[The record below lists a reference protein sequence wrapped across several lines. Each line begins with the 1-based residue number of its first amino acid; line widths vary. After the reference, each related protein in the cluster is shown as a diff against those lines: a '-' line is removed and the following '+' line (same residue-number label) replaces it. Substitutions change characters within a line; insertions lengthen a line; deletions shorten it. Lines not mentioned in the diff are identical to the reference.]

1 MTDETNTN
9 YLRDLGDLVKRAALD
24 ARAKRDNALTEAER
38 TFQVGRLTAY
48 HEVVSLMQQQ
58 ALAFGF
64 DLADVALDD
73 IDPERDLL

>member
-1 MTDETNTN
+1 MTNETTAD

-24 ARAKRDNALTEAER
+24 ARVQRDAATGEAER
-38 TFQVGRLTAY
+38 AFESGRLTAY

-58 ALAFGF
+58 AVAFGMELG
-64 DLADVALDD
+64 DLALDD